1 MAHDTNTRVPT
12 SFDVARKAGV
22 SRSTVSRALSGGARV
37 SPEVRARVFDAAD
50 ALGYRVNA
58 LARGLQA
65 RHSNL
70 VGVVA
75 SRLDTPFRALQV
87 RCLAQK
93 LLREGM
99 NPLLLVAD
107 GGEDIRAL
115 IHNILSYSV
124 SGVIVTSDTP
134 SPEVVQ
140 ACNQAGVPVVMI
152 NRGPAS
158 AGTDTVC
165 MDLDAGG
172 RAAFEMLSNSGTR
185 RFGLLAP
192 AQETYSVTGRAKAFV
207 ACCEDAGHPVL
218 HLASDGQSHA
228 SGKSATD
235 ALFTEIAA
243 GRIDGLFCAT
253 DLLALGVLDGL
264 RHERGVD
271 IPGSLQ
277 IVGFDDIEQS
287 AWSAYDLSTI
297 RQDIAE
303 QASAAV
309 ELALAR
315 LDDPGR
321 PFETRTF
328 GLQKILRGTTRGRT
342 VEMHNRSGMQGDHDN

>member
-1 MAHDTNTRVPT
+1 M
-12 SFDVARKAGV
+12 
-22 SRSTVSRALSGGARV
+22 SRSTVSRALTGGTRV

-75 SRLDTPFRALQV
+75 SRLDTPFRALKV

-115 IHNILSYSV
+115 IQNILSYSL

-152 NRGPAS
+152 NRGRAS
-158 AGTDTVC
+158 AGADTVC
-165 MDLDAGG
+165 MDLEAGG
-172 RAAFEMLSNSGTR
+172 RAAFELLSDSGTR

-192 AQETYSVTGRAKAFV
+192 AQETYSVTGRANAFL
-207 ACCEDAGHPVL
+207 AFCEGAGRPVL
-218 HLASDGQSHA
+218 SLSSDGQSHDA
-228 SGKSATD
+228 GKA
-235 ALFTEIAA
+235 AAGAVFAEITA

-264 RHERGVD
+264 RHDRGVD
-271 IPGSLQ
+271 IPGALQ
-277 IVGFDDIEQS
+277 IVGFDDVKQ
-287 AWSAYDLSTI
+287 AGWSAYRLSTI
-297 RQDIAE
+297 RQDIVE

-309 ELALAR
+309 ELALMRLEDPAR
-315 LDDPGR
+315 S
-321 PFETRTF
+321 FETRTF
-328 GLQKILRGTTRGRT
+328 ALQKVLRGTTRGQAGQLQT
-342 VEMHNRSGMQGDHDN
+342 RSGGHGDTPT

>member
-1 MAHDTNTRVPT
+1 MVDDATTRMPT
-12 SFDVARKAGV
+12 SFDVARRAGV
-22 SRSTVSRALSGGARV
+22 SRSTVSRALTEGARV
-37 SPEVRARVFDAAD
+37 SPEVRARVLDAAD

-115 IHNILSYSV
+115 IQNILAYSV

-140 ACNQAGVPVVMI
+140 ACNRAGVPVVMI
-152 NRGPAS
+152 NRGPA
-158 AGTDTVC
+158 ATGADTVC

-172 RAAFEMLSNSGTR
+172 RAAFEILSDGGVT

-192 AQETYSVTGRAKAFV
+192 AQETYSVTGRAKAFA
-207 ACCEDAGHPVL
+207 ACCRDAGHAVV

-228 SGKSATD
+228 SGKAAAD
-235 ALFTEIAA
+235 ALLGEIAA

-253 DLLALGVLDGL
+253 DLLALGVLDRL
-264 RHERGVD
+264 RHERGLE
-271 IPGSLQ
+271 IPGRLQ
-277 IVGFDDIEQS
+277 VVGFDDIEQA

-297 RQDIAE
+297 RQDIVD
-303 QASAAV
+303 QAGAAV
-309 ELALAR
+309 DLALKR
-315 LDDPGR
+315 LEDPGR
-321 PFETRTF
+321 PFETRIF
-328 GLQKILRGTTRGRT
+328 GLEKVLRGTTRGRPAEART
-342 VEMHNRSGMQGDHDN
+342 RPRATGGEGP

>member
-1 MAHDTNTRVPT
+1 MGADLTTKSPT

-22 SRSTVSRALSGGARV
+22 SRSTVSRAFTDGARV
-37 SPEVRARVFDAAD
+37 SPEVRARVLDAAD

-58 LARGLQA
+58 LARSLQA
-65 RHSNL
+65 RQSNL

-87 RCLAQK
+87 RCLAQS

-107 GGEDIRAL
+107 GDEDVRAL
-115 IHNILSYSV
+115 IQNILAYNV

-158 AGTDTVC
+158 AGADTVC
-165 MDLDAGG
+165 MDLEEGG
-172 RAAFEMLSNSGTR
+172 RLAFEMLRTSGAK
-185 RFGLLAP
+185 RFGVVTP
-192 AQETYSVTGRAKAFV
+192 ERETYSVTGRANAFL
-207 ACCEDAGHPVL
+207 ACCENAGYPSIRI
-218 HLASDGQSHA
+218 ASPGQCNA
-228 SGKSATD
+228 SGKAIAD
-235 ALFTEIAA
+235 AVLAEADA

-253 DLLALGVLDGL
+253 DLLALGVLDRL

-271 IPGSLQ
+271 IPGRFQ
-277 IVGFDDIEQS
+277 IVGFDDIEQ
-287 AWSAYDLSTI
+287 AGWSAYDLSTI
-297 RQDIAE
+297 RQNIVD

-309 ELALAR
+309 ELAMMR
-315 LDDPGR
+315 LEDPRR
-321 PFETRTF
+321 PFETRSF
-328 GLQKILRGTTRGRT
+328 GLQVVSRGTTRHQRNITEQEGP
-342 VEMHNRSGMQGDHDN
+342 EAP

>member
-1 MAHDTNTRVPT
+1 MADNTNTRIPT

-22 SRSTVSRALSGGARV
+22 SRSTVSRVFTGGARV

-93 LLREGM
+93 LLLEGM

-134 SPEVVQ
+134 SPDVVQ
-140 ACNQAGVPVVMI
+140 ACNEAGVPVVMI

-158 AGTDTVC
+158 TGADTVR

-172 RAAFEMLSNSGTR
+172 RAAFEMLSECGTP

-192 AQETYSVTGRAKAFV
+192 AQKTYSVTGRASAFKT
-207 ACCEDAGHPVL
+207 CCADAGQPVV
-218 HLASDGQSHA
+218 HIASDGQGHDAGKAAA
-228 SGKSATD
+228 S
-235 ALFTEIAA
+235 ALFAEVTA
-243 GRIDGLFCAT
+243 GRIDSLFCAT

-264 RHERGVD
+264 RHDRGVD
-271 IPGSLQ
+271 IPGTLQ
-277 IVGFDDIEQS
+277 IVGFDDIEQA
-287 AWSAYDLSTI
+287 AWSAYGLSTI
-297 RQDIAE
+297 RQDIVE
-303 QASAAV
+303 QAVTAV
-309 ELALAR
+309 ELVLLR
-315 LDDPGR
+315 LEDPWR

-328 GLQKILRGTTRGRT
+328 GLQKVLRGTTRGRSAPGPALP
-342 VEMHNRSGMQGDHDN
+342 VPRDDAPA